1 MQAAKK
7 QPEPS
12 LEERFLESLAQT
24 RELAEQIVD
33 RRVDELKNS
42 NDGADLP
49 REVLHLGL
57 TKFRQCRC
65 QVASEIVD
73 GWRR

>member
-1 MQAAKK
+1 MRVAKK
-7 QPEPS
+7 LQPT

-24 RELAEQIVD
+24 KELAEQIVD
-33 RRVDELKNS
+33 RRVDELKQS
-42 NDGADLP
+42 NDGAALP
-49 REVLHLGL
+49 REVLQLGL
-57 TKFRQCRC
+57 TKLRQCRC